1 MAEETQRDEVREQL
15 PPLETVESLSA
26 IDRIMADVKDIDI
39 SENELSLADDY
50 PETKM
55 ILTYKGIGFGAIGGI
70 QFITGHQKNGK
81 TFLMAQLMAAIL
93 SKDGERTKEYIP
105 ELEFNEE
112 LRNEFPNPTVLYID
126 TEQEKENTV
135 KVAKRVHWLCGWPLK
150 EPNDRFHVVWL
161 RAEDSNE
168 NRWTKVRAAIDKYKP
183 LAVFIDGIRDVIGD
197 FNDLKE
203 SATLIDQCM
212 AISTYLHCTF
222 WSVLHENPGN
232 DKMRGHLGTEAANK
246 ASDVIRVRKQRKG
259 TNVVFDV
266 EQVAARGRD
275 IDPWEFIVTDDAGK
289 LGVPKI
295 VNSGVQLLTV
305 NDDNKE
311 MKFANEEWNRMT
323 HFLDTELGTAK
334 SLSKI
339 KLERAMMKA
348 LKYGSPKCRRFINY
362 AIEVG
367 ILIERPGSTWGFS
380 KERLEEVN
388 EDLNESEDPT
398 LPF

>member
-93 SKDGERTKEYIP
+93 SKGGERTKEYIP
-105 ELEFNEE
+105 GLEYNEE
-112 LRNEFPNPTVLYID
+112 IREEFPNPTVLYID
-126 TEQEKENTV
+126 TEQEKENTA
-135 KVAKRVHWLCGWPLK
+135 KVARRVHWLCGWPLN

-168 NRWTKVRAAIDKYKP
+168 GRWAKVRAAIDKYKP
-183 LAVFIDGIRDVIGD
+183 LAVFVDGIRDVLGD

-203 SATLIDQCM
+203 SASLIDQCM
-212 AISTYLHCTF
+212 SMSTYLHCTF
-222 WSVLHENPGN
+222 WSVLHENPGS

-246 ASDVIRVRKQRKG
+246 ASDVIRVTKKKTASG
-259 TNVVFDV
+259 VTFEV

-275 IDPWEFIVTDDAGK
+275 IESWQFVVTDDAGR

-295 VNSGVQLLTV
+295 TNSGVMLSSSVKIGNVGL
-305 NDDNKE
+305 NDWKRLCD
-311 MKFANEEWNRMT
+311 ACD
-323 HFLDTELGTAK
+323 LVLGNAI
-334 SLSKI
+334 SLSKN
-339 KLERAMMKA
+339 KLEYQ
-348 LKYGSPKCRRFINY
+348 LKYACKFGTNKVRDFIDK
-362 AIEVG
+362 AIEFGV
-367 ILIERPGSTWGFS
+367 IIERPANTWGYD
-380 KERLEEVN
+380 KDRAREVIEKLDN
-388 EDLNESEDPT
+388 KNNDPT

>member
-1 MAEETQRDEVREQL
+1 MEEETQRDEVREQL

-93 SKDGERTKEYIP
+93 SKGGERTKEYIP
-105 ELEFNEE
+105 GLEFNEE
-112 LRNEFPNPTVLYID
+112 LREEFKNPTVLYID
-126 TEQEKENTV
+126 TEQEKENTA
-135 KVAKRVHWLCGWPLK
+135 KVARRVHWLCGWPLN
-150 EPNDRFHVVWL
+150 EPNDRFHVIWL

-168 NRWTKVRAAIDKYKP
+168 GRWAKVRAAIGKYKP
-183 LAVFIDGIRDVIGD
+183 LAVFVDGIRDVLGD

-203 SATLIDQCM
+203 SASLIDQCM
-212 AISTYLHCTF
+212 SMSTYLHCTF
-222 WSVLHENPGN
+222 WSVLHENPGS

-246 ASDVIRVRKQRKG
+246 ASDVIRVTKKKTG
-259 TNVVFDV
+259 SGVTFEV

-275 IDPWEFIVTDDAGK
+275 IESWQFVVTDDAGR

-295 VNSGVQLLTV
+295 TNSGMVLQAEPSGNV
-305 NDDNKE
+305 SNVDW
-311 MKFANEEWNRMT
+311 EELVMQCNT
-323 HFLDTELGTAK
+323 ILGDAK
-334 SLSKI
+334 SLSKN
-339 KLERAMMKA
+339 KLEKGLKA
-348 LKYGSPKCRRFINY
+348 ACKFGTTKIRNFINK

-367 ILIERPGSTWGFS
+367 VLFERPGGTWGFS
-380 KERLEEVN
+380 KEKAN
-388 EDLNESEDPT
+388 EIKQQSAMNGEPL

>member
-93 SKDGERTKEYIP
+93 SNGGERTKEYIP
-105 ELEFNEE
+105 GLEFNEE
-112 LRNEFPNPTVLYID
+112 LREEFKNPTVLYID
-126 TEQEKENTV
+126 TEQEKENTA
-135 KVAKRVHWLCGWPLK
+135 KVARRVHWLCGWPLN
-150 EPNDRFHVVWL
+150 EPNDRFHVIWL

-168 NRWTKVRAAIDKYKP
+168 GRWAKVRAAIGKYKP
-183 LAVFIDGIRDVIGD
+183 LAVFVDGIRDVLGD

-203 SATLIDQCM
+203 SASLIDQCM
-212 AISTYLHCTF
+212 SMSTYLHCTF
-222 WSVLHENPGN
+222 WSVLHENPGS

-246 ASDVIRVRKQRKG
+246 ASDVIRVTKKKTASG
-259 TNVVFDV
+259 VKFEV
-266 EQVAARGRD
+266 EQIAARGRD
-275 IDPWEFIVTDDAGK
+275 IDPWEFVVTEDAGK

-295 VNSGVQLLTV
+295 TNSGVVLPSAVKIGGVSLIDWKRLCDACDLV
-305 NDDNKE
+305 
-311 MKFANEEWNRMT
+311 
-323 HFLDTELGTAK
+323 LGNAI
-334 SLSKI
+334 SLSKN
-339 KLERAMMKA
+339 KLEYQ
-348 LKYGSPKCRRFINY
+348 LKYACKFGTNKVRDFIDK
-362 AIEVG
+362 AIEFGV
-367 ILIERPGSTWGFS
+367 IIERPGNTWGYD
-380 KERLEEVN
+380 KDRAREVIEKLDN
-388 EDLNESEDPT
+388 KNNDPT

>member
-93 SKDGERTKEYIP
+93 SNGGERTKEYIP

-126 TEQEKENTV
+126 TEQEKENTA
-135 KVAKRVHWLCGWPLK
+135 KVARRVHWLCGWPLN

-168 NRWTKVRAAIDKYKP
+168 GRWAKVRAAIDKYKP
-183 LAVFIDGIRDVIGD
+183 LAVFVDGIRDVLGD

-203 SATLIDQCM
+203 SASLIDQCM
-212 AISTYLHCTF
+212 SMSTYLHCTF
-222 WSVLHENPGN
+222 WSVLHENPGS

-246 ASDVIRVRKQRKG
+246 ASDVIRVTKKKTG
-259 TNVVFDV
+259 SGVTFEV

-275 IDPWEFIVTDDAGK
+275 IESWQFVVTDDAGR

-295 VNSGVQLLTV
+295 TNSGMVLQAEPSGNV
-305 NDDNKE
+305 SNVDW
-311 MKFANEEWNRMT
+311 EELVMQCNT
-323 HFLDTELGTAK
+323 ILGDAK
-334 SLSKI
+334 SLSKN
-339 KLERAMMKA
+339 KLEKGLKA
-348 LKYGSPKCRRFINY
+348 ACKFGTTKIRNFINK

-367 ILIERPGSTWGFS
+367 VLFERPGGTWGFS
-380 KERLEEVN
+380 KEKAN
-388 EDLNESEDPT
+388 EIKQQSAMNGEAL

>member
-1 MAEETQRDEVREQL
+1 MAEEIQRDEVREQL
-15 PPLETVESLSA
+15 PPLETVENLSA

-39 SENELSLADDY
+39 TENELSLADDY

-93 SKDGERTKEYIP
+93 SNGGERTKEYIP

-126 TEQEKENTV
+126 TEQEKENTA
-135 KVAKRVHWLCGWPLK
+135 KVARRVHWLCGWPLN

-168 NRWTKVRAAIDKYKP
+168 GRWAKVRAAIDKYKP
-183 LAVFIDGIRDVIGD
+183 LAVFVDGIRDVLGD

-203 SATLIDQCM
+203 SASLIDQCM
-212 AISTYLHCTF
+212 SMSTYLHCTF
-222 WSVLHENPGN
+222 WSVLHENPGS

-246 ASDVIRVRKQRKG
+246 ASDVIRVTKKKTG
-259 TNVVFDV
+259 SGVTFEV

-275 IDPWEFIVTDDAGK
+275 IESWQFVVTDDAGR

-295 VNSGVQLLTV
+295 TNSGMVLQAEPSGNV
-305 NDDNKE
+305 SNVDW
-311 MKFANEEWNRMT
+311 EELVMQCNT
-323 HFLDTELGTAK
+323 ILGDAK
-334 SLSKI
+334 SLSKN
-339 KLERAMMKA
+339 KLEKG
-348 LKYGSPKCRRFINY
+348 LKVACKFGTTKIRNFINK

-367 ILIERPGSTWGFS
+367 VLFERPGGTWGFS
-380 KERLEEVN
+380 KEKAN
-388 EDLNESEDPT
+388 EIKQQSAMNGEPL

>member
-1 MAEETQRDEVREQL
+1 MAEEKQRDEVREQL

-26 IDRIMADVKDIDI
+26 IDRIMADVRDIDI

-93 SKDGERTKEYIP
+93 SNGGERTKEYIP

-126 TEQEKENTV
+126 TEQEKENTA
-135 KVAKRVHWLCGWPLK
+135 KVARRVHWLCGWPLN

-168 NRWTKVRAAIDKYKP
+168 GRWAKVRAAIDKYKP
-183 LAVFIDGIRDVIGD
+183 LAVFVDGIRDVLGD

-203 SATLIDQCM
+203 SASLIDQCM
-212 AISTYLHCTF
+212 SMSTYLHCTF
-222 WSVLHENPGN
+222 WSVLHENPGS

-246 ASDVIRVRKQRKG
+246 ASDVIRVTKKKTG
-259 TNVVFDV
+259 SGVTFEV

-275 IDPWEFIVTDDAGK
+275 IESWQFVVTDDAGR

-295 VNSGVQLLTV
+295 TNSGMVLQAEPSGNV
-305 NDDNKE
+305 SNVDW
-311 MKFANEEWNRMT
+311 EELVMQCNT
-323 HFLDTELGTAK
+323 ILGDAK
-334 SLSKI
+334 SLSKN
-339 KLERAMMKA
+339 KLEKGLKA
-348 LKYGSPKCRRFINY
+348 ACKFGTTKIRNFINK

-367 ILIERPGSTWGFS
+367 VLFERPGGTWGFS
-380 KERLEEVN
+380 KEKAN
-388 EDLNESEDPT
+388 EIKQQSAMNGEPL

>member
-93 SKDGERTKEYIP
+93 SKGGERTKEYIP
-105 ELEFNEE
+105 GLEFNEE
-112 LRNEFPNPTVLYID
+112 LREEFKNPTVLYID
-126 TEQEKENTV
+126 TEQEKENTA
-135 KVAKRVHWLCGWPLK
+135 KVARRVHWLCGWPLN

-168 NRWTKVRAAIDKYKP
+168 GRWAKVRAAIGKYKP
-183 LAVFIDGIRDVIGD
+183 LAVFVDGIRDVLGD

-203 SATLIDQCM
+203 SASLIDQCM
-212 AISTYLHCTF
+212 SMSTYLHCTF
-222 WSVLHENPGN
+222 WSVLHENPGS

-246 ASDVIRVRKQRKG
+246 ASDVIRVTKKKTG
-259 TNVVFDV
+259 SGVTFEV

-275 IDPWEFIVTDDAGK
+275 IESWQFVVTDDAGR

-295 VNSGVQLLTV
+295 TNSGMVLQAEPSGNV
-305 NDDNKE
+305 SNVDW
-311 MKFANEEWNRMT
+311 EELVMQCNT
-323 HFLDTELGTAK
+323 ILGDAK
-334 SLSKI
+334 SLSKN
-339 KLERAMMKA
+339 KLEKGLKA
-348 LKYGSPKCRRFINY
+348 ACKFGTTKIRNFINK

-367 ILIERPGSTWGFS
+367 VLFERPGGTWGFS
-380 KERLEEVN
+380 KEKAN
-388 EDLNESEDPT
+388 EIKQQSAMNGEPL

>member
-1 MAEETQRDEVREQL
+1 MAEETKRDEVREQL

-93 SKDGERTKEYIP
+93 SNGGERTKEYIP

-126 TEQEKENTV
+126 TEQEKENTA
-135 KVAKRVHWLCGWPLK
+135 KVARRVHWLCGWPLN

-168 NRWTKVRAAIDKYKP
+168 GRWAKVRAAIDKYKP
-183 LAVFIDGIRDVIGD
+183 LAVFVDGIRDVLGD

-203 SATLIDQCM
+203 SASLIDQCM
-212 AISTYLHCTF
+212 SMSTYLHCTF
-222 WSVLHENPGN
+222 WSVLHENPGS

-246 ASDVIRVRKQRKG
+246 ASDVIRVTKKKTG
-259 TNVVFDV
+259 SGVTFEV

-275 IDPWEFIVTDDAGK
+275 IESWQFVVTDDAGR

-295 VNSGVQLLTV
+295 TNSGMVLQAEPSGNV
-305 NDDNKE
+305 SNVDW
-311 MKFANEEWNRMT
+311 EELVMQCNT
-323 HFLDTELGTAK
+323 ILGDAK
-334 SLSKI
+334 SLSKN
-339 KLERAMMKA
+339 KLEKGLKA
-348 LKYGSPKCRRFINY
+348 ACKFGTTKIRNFINK

-367 ILIERPGSTWGFS
+367 VLFERPGGTWGFS
-380 KERLEEVN
+380 KEKAN
-388 EDLNESEDPT
+388 EIKQQSAMNGEPL

>member
-93 SKDGERTKEYIP
+93 SNGGERTKEYIP

-126 TEQEKENTV
+126 TEQEKENTA
-135 KVAKRVHWLCGWPLK
+135 KVARRVHWLCGWPLN
-150 EPNDRFHVVWL
+150 EPNDRFHVIWL
-161 RAEDSNE
+161 RAEESNE
-168 NRWTKVRAAIDKYKP
+168 GRWAKVRAAIGKYKP
-183 LAVFIDGIRDVIGD
+183 LAVFVDGIRDVLGD

-203 SATLIDQCM
+203 SASLIDQCM
-212 AISTYLHCTF
+212 SMSTYLHCTF
-222 WSVLHENPGN
+222 WSVLHENPGS

-246 ASDVIRVRKQRKG
+246 ASDVIRVTKKKTG
-259 TNVVFDV
+259 SGVTFEV

-275 IDPWEFIVTDDAGK
+275 IESWQFVVTDDAGR

-295 VNSGVQLLTV
+295 TNSGMVLQAEPSGNV
-305 NDDNKE
+305 SNVDW
-311 MKFANEEWNRMT
+311 EELVMQCNT
-323 HFLDTELGTAK
+323 ILGDAK
-334 SLSKI
+334 SLSKN
-339 KLERAMMKA
+339 KLEKGLKA
-348 LKYGSPKCRRFINY
+348 ACKFGTTKIRNFINK

-367 ILIERPGSTWGFS
+367 VLFERPGGTWGFS
-380 KERLEEVN
+380 KEKAN
-388 EDLNESEDPT
+388 EIKQQSAMNGEPL

>member
-1 MAEETQRDEVREQL
+1 MAEEKQRDEVREQL

-126 TEQEKENTV
+126 TEQEKENTA
-135 KVAKRVHWLCGWPLK
+135 KVARRVHWLCGWPLN

-168 NRWTKVRAAIDKYKP
+168 GRWAKVRAAIDKYKP
-183 LAVFIDGIRDVIGD
+183 LAVFVDGIRDVLGD

-203 SATLIDQCM
+203 SASLIDQCM
-212 AISTYLHCTF
+212 SMSTYLHCTF
-222 WSVLHENPGN
+222 WSVLHENPGS

-246 ASDVIRVRKQRKG
+246 ASDVIRVTKKKTG
-259 TNVVFDV
+259 SGVTFEV

-275 IDPWEFIVTDDAGK
+275 IESWQFVVTDDAGR

-295 VNSGVQLLTV
+295 TNSGMVLQAEPSGNV
-305 NDDNKE
+305 SNVDW
-311 MKFANEEWNRMT
+311 EELVMQCNT
-323 HFLDTELGTAK
+323 ILGDAK
-334 SLSKI
+334 SLSKN
-339 KLERAMMKA
+339 KLEKGLKA
-348 LKYGSPKCRRFINY
+348 ACKFGTTKIRNFINK

-367 ILIERPGSTWGFS
+367 VLFERPGGTWGFS
-380 KERLEEVN
+380 KEKAN
-388 EDLNESEDPT
+388 EIKQQSAMNGEPL

>member
-93 SKDGERTKEYIP
+93 SKGGERTKEYIP
-105 ELEFNEE
+105 GLEFNEE
-112 LRNEFPNPTVLYID
+112 IREEFPNPTVLYID
-126 TEQEKENTV
+126 TEQEKENTA
-135 KVAKRVHWLCGWPLK
+135 KVARRVHWLCGWPLN
-150 EPNDRFHVVWL
+150 EPNDRFHIVWL
-161 RAEDSNE
+161 RAEESNE
-168 NRWTKVRAAIDKYKP
+168 SRWAKVKAAIDKYKP

-203 SATLIDQCM
+203 SASLIDQCM
-212 AISTYLHCTF
+212 SMSTHLHCTF
-222 WSVLHENPGN
+222 WSVLHENPGS
-232 DKMRGHLGTEAANK
+232 DKMRGHLGTEAGNK
-246 ASDVIRVRKQRKG
+246 ASDVIRVTKKKTASG
-259 TNVVFDV
+259 VTFEV

-275 IDPWEFIVTDDAGK
+275 IESWQFVVTDDAGK

-295 VNSGVQLLTV
+295 TNSGVVLPSSAKIGRVGLIDWKRLLDACDLV
-305 NDDNKE
+305 
-311 MKFANEEWNRMT
+311 
-323 HFLDTELGTAK
+323 LGDAI
-334 SLSKI
+334 SLSKN
-339 KLERAMMKA
+339 KLEYQ
-348 LKYGSPKCRRFINY
+348 LKYACKFGTNKVRDFIDK
-362 AIEVG
+362 AVEFGV
-367 ILIERPGSTWGFS
+367 LIERPGNTWGYN
-380 KERLEEVN
+380 KDKAN
-388 EDLNESEDPT
+388 EINEKFENVSIDPT

>member
-93 SKDGERTKEYIP
+93 SKGGERTKEYIP
-105 ELEFNEE
+105 GLEFNEE
-112 LRNEFPNPTVLYID
+112 IRNEFPNPTVLYID
-126 TEQEKENTV
+126 TEQEKENTA
-135 KVAKRVHWLCGWPLK
+135 KVARRVHWLCGWPLN

-168 NRWTKVRAAIDKYKP
+168 GRWAKARAAIDKYKP
-183 LAVFIDGIRDVIGD
+183 LAVFVDGIRDVLGD

-203 SATLIDQCM
+203 SASLIDQCM
-212 AISTYLHCTF
+212 SMSTYLHCTF
-222 WSVLHENPGN
+222 WSVLHENPGS

-246 ASDVIRVRKQRKG
+246 ASDVIRVTKKKTASG
-259 TNVVFDV
+259 VTFEV

-275 IDPWEFIVTDDAGK
+275 IESWQFVVTDDAGR

-295 VNSGVQLLTV
+295 TNSGMVLQAESTGNINSSDWEQLV
-305 NDDNKE
+305 SQCKII
-311 MKFANEEWNRMT
+311 
-323 HFLDTELGTAK
+323 LGDVK
-334 SLSKI
+334 SLSKN
-339 KLERAMMKA
+339 KLEKE
-348 LKYGSPKCRRFINY
+348 LKSACKFGTTKIRNFINK

-367 ILIERPGSTWGFS
+367 VLIERPGNTWGFCNERVEEIKS
-380 KERLEEVN
+380 KTGMN
-388 EDLNESEDPT
+388 EDPT

>member
-126 TEQEKENTV
+126 TEQEKENTA
-135 KVAKRVHWLCGWPLK
+135 KVARRVHWLCGWPLN

-168 NRWTKVRAAIDKYKP
+168 GRWAKVRAAIDKYKP
-183 LAVFIDGIRDVIGD
+183 LAVFVDGIRDVLGD

-203 SATLIDQCM
+203 SASLIDQCM
-212 AISTYLHCTF
+212 SMSTYLHCTF
-222 WSVLHENPGN
+222 WSVLHENPGS

-246 ASDVIRVRKQRKG
+246 ASDVIRVTKKKTG
-259 TNVVFDV
+259 SGVTFEV

-275 IDPWEFIVTDDAGK
+275 IESWQFVVTDDAGR

-295 VNSGVQLLTV
+295 TNSGMVLQAEPSGNV
-305 NDDNKE
+305 SNVDW
-311 MKFANEEWNRMT
+311 EELVMQCNT
-323 HFLDTELGTAK
+323 ILGDAK
-334 SLSKI
+334 SLSKN
-339 KLERAMMKA
+339 KLEKGLKA
-348 LKYGSPKCRRFINY
+348 ACKFGTTKIRNFINK

-367 ILIERPGSTWGFS
+367 VLFERPGGTWGFS
-380 KERLEEVN
+380 KEKAN
-388 EDLNESEDPT
+388 EIKQQSAMNGEPL

>member
-1 MAEETQRDEVREQL
+1 MAEEKQRDEVREQL

-93 SKDGERTKEYIP
+93 SNGGERTKEYIP

-126 TEQEKENTV
+126 TEQEKENTA
-135 KVAKRVHWLCGWPLK
+135 KVARRVHWLCGWPLN

-168 NRWTKVRAAIDKYKP
+168 GRWAKVRAAIDKYKP
-183 LAVFIDGIRDVIGD
+183 LAVFVDGIRDVLGD

-203 SATLIDQCM
+203 SASLIDQCM
-212 AISTYLHCTF
+212 SMSTYLHCTF
-222 WSVLHENPGN
+222 WSVLHENPGS

-246 ASDVIRVRKQRKG
+246 ASDVIRVTKKKTG
-259 TNVVFDV
+259 SGVTFEV

-275 IDPWEFIVTDDAGK
+275 IESWQFVVTDDAGR

-295 VNSGVQLLTV
+295 TNSGMVLQAEPSGNV
-305 NDDNKE
+305 SNVDW
-311 MKFANEEWNRMT
+311 EELVMQCNT
-323 HFLDTELGTAK
+323 ILGDAK
-334 SLSKI
+334 SLSKN
-339 KLERAMMKA
+339 KLEKGLKA
-348 LKYGSPKCRRFINY
+348 ACKFGTTKIRNFINK

-367 ILIERPGSTWGFS
+367 VLFERPGGTWGFS
-380 KERLEEVN
+380 KEKAN
-388 EDLNESEDPT
+388 EIKQQSAMNGEPL

>member
-1 MAEETQRDEVREQL
+1 MAEEKQRDEVREQL

-26 IDRIMADVKDIDI
+26 IDKIMADVRDIDI

-93 SKDGERTKEYIP
+93 SNGGERTKEYIP

-126 TEQEKENTV
+126 TEQEKENTA
-135 KVAKRVHWLCGWPLK
+135 KVARRVHWLCGWPLN

-168 NRWTKVRAAIDKYKP
+168 GRWAKVRAAIDKYKP
-183 LAVFIDGIRDVIGD
+183 LAVFVDGIRDVLGD

-203 SATLIDQCM
+203 SASLIDQCM
-212 AISTYLHCTF
+212 SMSTYLHCTF
-222 WSVLHENPGN
+222 WSVLHENPGS

-246 ASDVIRVRKQRKG
+246 ASDVIRVTKKKTG
-259 TNVVFDV
+259 SGVTFEV

-275 IDPWEFIVTDDAGK
+275 IESWQFVVTDDAGR

-295 VNSGVQLLTV
+295 TNSGMVLQAEPSGNV
-305 NDDNKE
+305 SNVDW
-311 MKFANEEWNRMT
+311 EELVMQCNT
-323 HFLDTELGTAK
+323 ILGDAK
-334 SLSKI
+334 SLSKN
-339 KLERAMMKA
+339 KLEKGLKA
-348 LKYGSPKCRRFINY
+348 ACKFGTTKIRNFINK

-367 ILIERPGSTWGFS
+367 VLFERPGGTWGFS
-380 KERLEEVN
+380 KEKAN
-388 EDLNESEDPT
+388 EIKQQSAMNGEPL

>member
-1 MAEETQRDEVREQL
+1 MAEDKQRDEVREQL

-55 ILTYKGIGFGAIGGI
+55 ILTFKGIGFGAIGGI

-93 SKDGERTKEYIP
+93 SKGGERTKEYIP
-105 ELEFNEE
+105 GLEFNED

-126 TEQEKENTV
+126 TEQEKENTA
-135 KVAKRVHWLCGWPLK
+135 KVARRVHWLCGWPLN
-150 EPNDRFHVVWL
+150 EPNDRFHVIWL
-161 RAEDSNE
+161 RAEESNE
-168 NRWTKVRAAIDKYKP
+168 GRWAKVRAAIDKYKP
-183 LAVFIDGIRDVIGD
+183 LAVFVDGIRDVLGD

-203 SATLIDQCM
+203 SASLIDQCM
-212 AISTYLHCTF
+212 SMSTYLHCTF
-222 WSVLHENPGN
+222 WSVLHENPGS

-246 ASDVIRVRKQRKG
+246 ASDVIRVTKKKTG
-259 TNVVFDV
+259 SGVTFEV

-275 IDPWEFIVTDDAGK
+275 IESWQFVVTDDAGR

-295 VNSGVQLLTV
+295 TNSGMVLQAEPSGNV
-305 NDDNKE
+305 SNVDW
-311 MKFANEEWNRMT
+311 EELVMQCNT
-323 HFLDTELGTAK
+323 ILGDAK
-334 SLSKI
+334 SLSKN
-339 KLERAMMKA
+339 KLEKGLKA
-348 LKYGSPKCRRFINY
+348 ACKFGTTKIRNFINK

-367 ILIERPGSTWGFS
+367 VLFERPGGTWGFS
-380 KERLEEVN
+380 KEKAN
-388 EDLNESEDPT
+388 EIKQQSAMNGEPL

>member
-93 SKDGERTKEYIP
+93 SKGGERTKEYIP
-105 ELEFNEE
+105 GLEFNEE
-112 LRNEFPNPTVLYID
+112 LREEFKNPTVLYID
-126 TEQEKENTV
+126 TEQEKENTA
-135 KVAKRVHWLCGWPLK
+135 KVARRVHWLCGWPLN
-150 EPNDRFHVVWL
+150 EPNSRFHVVWL

-168 NRWTKVRAAIDKYKP
+168 GRWAKVRAAIGKYKP
-183 LAVFIDGIRDVIGD
+183 LAVFVDGIRDVLGD

-203 SATLIDQCM
+203 SASLIDQCM
-212 AISTYLHCTF
+212 SMSTYLHCTF
-222 WSVLHENPGN
+222 WSVLHENPGS

-246 ASDVIRVRKQRKG
+246 ASDVIRVTKKKTASG
-259 TNVVFDV
+259 VTFEV

-275 IDPWEFIVTDDAGK
+275 IESWQFVVTDDAGR

-295 VNSGVQLLTV
+295 TNSGMVLQAESNGNV
-305 NDDNKE
+305 SNVDW
-311 MKFANEEWNRMT
+311 EE
-323 HFLDTELGTAK
+323 LVSQCDIILGDAK
-334 SLSKI
+334 SLSKN
-339 KLERAMMKA
+339 KLEKGLKA
-348 LKYGSPKCRRFINY
+348 ACKFGTTKIRNFINK

-367 ILIERPGSTWGFS
+367 ILFERPGGTWGFS
-380 KERLEEVN
+380 KEKAN
-388 EDLNESEDPT
+388 EIKQQSAMNGEPL